1 MGGNKD
7 GHARRGNIPGEAIKI
22 CVVDQVVVADR
33 EAGEEV
39 VVEARIRMTTASRRL
54 FGKSM
59 SLIE

>member
-1 MGGNKD
+1 MGRNQN
-7 GHARRGNIPGEAIKI
+7 GHANGSNISGEVIKI

-39 VVEARIRMTTASRRL
+39 VVEARIRMTTASLRL